1 MANRS
6 GCIPELVQ
14 LGAHTSHQVHKI
26 RSEPTTERRVKQMT
40 TEAQRRATEKYI
52 NEKTDEIKLRVPKG
66 MKAEIKAKAEAEGK
80 SLNAYIIEKLMK

>member
-1 MANRS
+1 
-6 GCIPELVQ
+6 
-14 LGAHTSHQVHKI
+14 
-26 RSEPTTERRVKQMT
+26 MT